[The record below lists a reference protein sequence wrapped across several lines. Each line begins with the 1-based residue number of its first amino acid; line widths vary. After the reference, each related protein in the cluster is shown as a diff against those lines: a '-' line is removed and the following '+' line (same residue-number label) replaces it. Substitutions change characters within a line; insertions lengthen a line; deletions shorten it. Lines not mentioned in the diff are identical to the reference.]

1 MAMDRTTWWQDEEQ
15 GWRISLYRGVLSA
28 SLARSI
34 LRDLETGIPW
44 ELHDQSSSTR
54 FTAWTTAK
62 NCKCAYTYGQHRV
75 RPLPFKEHWEAYQLM
90 GQVLQLVMKGVSPY
104 LPQFQWPN
112 SANLNLYPG
121 KDDCIP
127 WHSDDENIFG
137 GPEDDKTIVSLSLGA
152 PRRFCMRRK
161 TDKAAWYSVE
171 LWGGDVLVMQGSA
184 QRHLE
189 HCTLKDVG
197 GPRINITWRRIR
209 FHTGQCSN
217 TEDEE
222 QPRAQLFQ

>member
-1 MAMDRTTWWQDEEQ
+1 MDRTTWWQDEEQ

-54 FTAWTTAK
+54 FIAWTTAK

-75 RPLPFKEHWEAYQLM
+75 RPLPFKKHWEAYQLM

-104 LPQFQWPN
+104 LPHAQWPN

-137 GPEDDKTIVSLSLGA
+137 GPEDDKTILSLSLGVSILIQYCVSPVRLSPILF
-152 PRRFCMRRK
+152 PRQGLF
-161 TDKAAWYSVE
+161 AAS
-171 LWGGDVLVMQGSA
+171 
-184 QRHLE
+184 
-189 HCTLKDVG
+189 KDV
-197 GPRINITWRRIR
+197 
-209 FHTGQCSN
+209 
-217 TEDEE
+217 
-222 QPRAQLFQ
+222 